1 MQPVQSVPRA
11 TRRLVCIQFLLG
23 VGATLAI
30 ALPFLRRTH
39 GLKQLDPQHRYLF
52 VSNHVSLLDT
62 ILLGGLCWRSGCY
75 PMLTL
80 GDKSVWHA
88 SWVKKILSSKIG
100 FLLERG
106 KLQTNRIEELTT
118 FGRLSRDFHLLVFPE
133 GTRGDGINVA
143 ACQPGI
149 YFIAQEARVPIVPVF
164 IANMQHVSTKKGG
177 FHPLRGFRQVEVHY
191 GEPIAPEKYLA
202 LGREEFCDFVRQNI
216 LAAGTQRD

>member
-1 MQPVQSVPRA
+1 MQPVQPVPRA

-23 VGATLAI
+23 IGATLAI

-39 GLKQLDPQHRYLF
+39 GLNRLAPPRRYLF

-106 KLQTNRIEELTT
+106 KLHTNRIEELAT

-133 GTRGDGINVA
+133 GTRGDGVTVA
-143 ACQPGI
+143 ACQAGI
-149 YFIAQEARVPIVPVF
+149 YFIAH
-164 IANMQHVSTKKGG
+164 MQHVSTKRGG
-177 FHPLRGFRQVEVHY
+177 FHPLRGFRKVEVYY
-191 GEPIAPEKYLA
+191 GAPIAPETYLP

-216 LAAGTQRD
+216 QAAGTKRD